1 MSDTE
6 FNDIN
11 IMLQEEQDYYDE
23 MMRITLEAMDSLEN
37 YTYDI
42 DEDDLPF

>member
-6 FNDIN
+6 FRDIN
-11 IMLQEEQDYYDE
+11 IMLQEEQDYYNE

>member
-1 MSDTE
+1 MRDTE

-11 IMLQEEQDYYDE
+11 IMLQEEQDYYND

>member
-1 MSDTE
+1 MRDTE

-11 IMLQEEQDYYDE
+11 IMLQEEQDYYND
-23 MMRITLEAMDSLEN
+23 MMRITLEAMNSLEN

>member
-1 MSDTE
+1 MSNNE

-11 IMLQEEQDYYDE
+11 IMLQDEQEYYNE
-23 MMRITLEAMDSLEN
+23 MMRITLEAMNSLEN

-42 DEDDLPF
+42 DEDELPF

>member
-11 IMLQEEQDYYDE
+11 IMLQEEQDYYDD